1 MKIVMTKKMNKIVSN
16 LKSYHLIKNTIK
28 IDEKY
33 LEESPLNGINYD
45 TVKTGATNNI
55 KSPVEAIA
63 LRRIQKE
70 NRIKE
75 YQNIIMELDD
85 AMSILD
91 EAEEKIIRLRDI
103 EHHTWMQVEYH
114 VHISE
119 SQCKRI
125 RKRGLSKMEEIIYH
139 EHSTD
144 TKETY
149 LNIGL

>member
-1 MKIVMTKKMNKIVSN
+1 MKIVMTENMKKIVNN
-16 LKSYHLIKNTIK
+16 LKSYHLIEQTIK

-33 LEESPLNGINYD
+33 LQESPLNGINYD
-45 TVKTGATNNI
+45 TIKTGSTNNI
-55 KSPVEAIA
+55 KSPVETIA

-75 YQNIIMELDD
+75 YKNIIMELND

-91 EAEEKIIRLRDI
+91 EVEEKIIRLRDI

-114 VHISE
+114 VNLSE

-139 EHSTD
+139 EQSTD
-144 TKETY
+144 ENEAY